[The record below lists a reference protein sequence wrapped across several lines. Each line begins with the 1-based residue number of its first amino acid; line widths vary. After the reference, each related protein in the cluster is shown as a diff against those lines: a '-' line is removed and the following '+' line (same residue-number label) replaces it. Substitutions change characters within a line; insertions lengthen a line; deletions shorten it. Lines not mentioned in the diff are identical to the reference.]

1 MNGNGTN
8 AGGGWRPGGI
18 AQIALVLAAFL
29 VAVYFARAP
38 EMGGMQTS
46 VVRAGTQVPEVVVA
60 RPLPGQH
67 SLTVA
72 LTGEV
77 RAQAKVGLR
86 PQVAGRVISV
96 APALR
101 GGGAFR
107 AGETLL
113 TIDPIEFELDIR
125 AKKAV
130 LQQQEARL
138 RYRVLRAGEKREEFQ
153 QQNPGKPVP
162 PLVDNETEIARYEA
176 RVDAARVAVERAEL
190 DLARTRYSLPFDGRI
205 VETSAMRG
213 QLVGPLEPFG
223 LAFSKES
230 LEVEAPISLDDL
242 NYLQPAA
249 GRPVEVVANGVPLPA
264 VVDRVAPIVNR
275 RSRLVRLYLKFGDS
289 VPLESVPAPGTFVNL
304 TIEGPAFENSLSL
317 PKAAEQANGSV
328 WVVREGVLESVTP
341 RSLGRT
347 ETGWIVSGFEMGSGV
362 VLGTVPA
369 AEPGA
374 PVRIVDAS

>member
-249 GRPVEVVANGVPLPA
+249 GRPV
-264 VVDRVAPIVNR
+264 
-275 RSRLVRLYLKFGDS
+275 
-289 VPLESVPAPGTFVNL
+289 
-304 TIEGPAFENSLSL
+304 
-317 PKAAEQANGSV
+317 
-328 WVVREGVLESVTP
+328 
-341 RSLGRT
+341 
-347 ETGWIVSGFEMGSGV
+347 
-362 VLGTVPA
+362 
-369 AEPGA
+369 
-374 PVRIVDAS
+374 